1 MINRQWKKGII
12 STLKKALYGT
22 LKAAL
27 LFYKKLVEV
36 LTACGFEL
44 NPYDPCLGNKII
56 NGKQCIILWHVAD
69 LKISHED
76 PAEVTK
82 IIKMMSSEFGKEA
95 PLTVR
100 RGKIHAYLGMNL
112 DFTEEGVPYEAISGR
127 RL

>member
-1 MINRQWKKGII
+1 M
-12 STLKKALYGT
+12 
-22 LKAAL
+22 KAAL

-44 NPYDPCLGNKII
+44 NPYDPCLANKII

-82 IIKMMSSEFGKEA
+82 IIEMMSSEFRKEA

-112 DFTEEGVPYEAISGR
+112 DFTEKGPTFIG
-127 RL
+127 

>member
-1 MINRQWKKGII
+1 M
-12 STLKKALYGT
+12 
-22 LKAAL
+22 KAAL

-44 NPYDPCLGNKII
+44 NPYDPCLANKII

-82 IIKMMSSEFGKEA
+82 IIEMMSSEFGKEA
-95 PLTVR
+95 PLTTHSATR
-100 RGKIHAYLGMNL
+100 
-112 DFTEEGVPYEAISGR
+112 
-127 RL
+127 